1 MKNTIDKL
9 WFNDF
14 IESFALDKEY
24 DLFQAY
30 TELFKKYI
38 MYFIEKF
45 QQIPKNLY
53 CTTNFSDYNA
63 IKLEK

>member
-1 MKNTIDKL
+1 
-9 WFNDF
+9 
-14 IESFALDKEY
+14 
-24 DLFQAY
+24 
-30 TELFKKYI
+30 